1 MTREEERIN
10 KRNGKSKKE
19 VIKKVIKWKRNGQGT
34 KREKSIKLLWGNDKL
49 VIVYI
54 KGKKEK
60 LGKQSK
66 NKFM

>member
-54 KGKKEK
+54 NEKKESS
-60 LGKQSK
+60 GKTK
-66 NKFM
+66 

>member
-54 KGKKEK
+54 KEKKESS
-60 LGKQSK
+60 GKTK
-66 NKFM
+66 